1 MDFHLLGHS
10 TMESSMRTEIGDKW
24 TILSDNFMEAEHD
37 DMDQLAP
44 QLEEPSSSSSPTKY
58 SHFKHSGEK

>member
-1 MDFHLLGHS
+1 
-10 TMESSMRTEIGDKW
+10 MRTEIGEKW